1 MEPSSRTPEGTPNR
15 CPICGHSVRLE
26 PSDPPGDAPCPYC
39 GHLLWFG
46 AHEAIREALARIT
59 QGRRLPGLSEPSQ
72 GREEA
77 VRAAFTLADFRK
89 MLDQL
94 KRLGLLKRV
103 MGLLPGMPA
112 MRDLVNEEEL
122 KRVGGII
129 DAMTPAERAS
139 PEKLID
145 RKRLERIAS
154 GAGVTCAEVE
164 SLVAQF
170 TGMRDFLSRMP
181 RRRGA

>member
-1 MEPSSRTPEGTPNR
+1 MRIEPSR
-15 CPICGHSVRLE
+15 
-26 PSDPPGDAPCPYC
+26 PPGDAPCPYC

-46 AHEAIREALARIT
+46 ADEQIREVLARIT
-59 QGRRLPGLSEPSQ
+59 QGRRPPGLSEPRE

-77 VRAAFTLADFRK
+77 VREPFTLNEFRK

-94 KRLGLLKRV
+94 KRLGPLEQV
-103 MGLLPGMPA
+103 ISLLPGTGA
-112 MRDLVNEEEL
+112 MRDLVNEAEL

-139 PEKLID
+139 PEILTD

-154 GAGVTCAEVE
+154 GAGVTCAEVA

-170 TGMRDFLSRMP
+170 TAMRDFMSQM
-181 RRRGA
+181 RRRRLA